1 MPIIRTAKIEVEAHN
16 PYEYKATK
24 YFTGT
29 QDEIYSEAIDW
40 TNIVALRCIEDNNII
55 NPDEQYKVI
64 DSFSHW
70 IEYDE
75 SPIEMFA
82 VLDSASDETLIG
94 VYPSAAEAQEMVLAI
109 AEEWVYTVMMTK
121 SPHDVIGHDEWDWH
135 EDYYDLLING
145 VGDSLTIVPAAAFG
159 VALIEE

>member
-29 QDEIYSEAIDW
+29 EDEIYTEAIDW
-40 TNIVALRCIEDNNII
+40 MNIVALRCIEDNNVTDLDKQHEI
-55 NPDEQYKVI
+55 I

-82 VLDSASDETLIG
+82 VLDTASDEPLIG

-109 AEEWVYTVMMTK
+109 AEEWACNVMMSE
-121 SPHDVIGHDEWDWH
+121 SPSDVVDHDEWDWYK
-135 EDYYDLLING
+135 DYYDLLING
-145 VGDSLTIVPAAAFG
+145 VGDSLIIVPVAAFG

>member
-1 MPIIRTAKIEVEAHN
+1 MPIIRTAKIEVSARI

-29 QDEIYSEAIDW
+29 PDEIYAEAIDW
-40 TNIVALRCIEDNNII
+40 MNVVALRCIEDNNVTD
-55 NPDEQYKVI
+55 PDKQHKII

-70 IEYDE
+70 IEYDN

-82 VLDSASDETLIG
+82 VLDTACDETLIG

-109 AEEWVYTVMMTK
+109 AEEWVYTVMMTEN
-121 SPHDVIGHDEWDWH
+121 PYEVNGHDEWDWH
-135 EDYYDLLING
+135 EDYYDILFNG
-145 VGDSLTIVPAAAFG
+145 VGDSLTVVPVAAFG